1 MLEIMKIS
9 ISHFISKVKKHVGK
23 QKLFKLDLVAWV
35 AIFAP
40 MSTYGYGFE
49 STPGARS
56 WSGGD
61 VCSAGVSHN
70 RRTTPHKLCHA
81 SRAAPQITDRSQGSH
96 LEAYFGLVGHW
107 SVTTCLTCSRFSF
120 WQSSTKCDQDLWLIC
135 LVIRNVTINN
145 WYPVRVKLA
154 WEGYCSKTHWKS
166 QQISPQNFSVNS
178 RQMWLFSRKDFD
190 PPKTELKERR
200 WEVDFVNAMINDQW
214 SLWLL
219 TIAHQQR
226 LIKTTWA
233 V

>member
-1 MLEIMKIS
+1 MWLNWTLEIMKIS
-9 ISHFISKVKKHVGK
+9 HLISY
-23 QKLFKLDLVAWV
+23 QKSRSRSGNRSSSNWTLWHELPSSHQWARMD
-35 AIFAP
+35 
-40 MSTYGYGFE
+40 YGFE

-81 SRAAPQITDRSQGSH
+81 SRAAPQITDRSQGSRD

-145 WYPVRVKLA
+145 WYPVK
-154 WEGYCSKTHWKS
+154 
-166 QQISPQNFSVNS
+166 
-178 RQMWLFSRKDFD
+178 
-190 PPKTELKERR
+190 
-200 WEVDFVNAMINDQW
+200 
-214 SLWLL
+214 
-219 TIAHQQR
+219 
-226 LIKTTWA
+226 
-233 V
+233 